1 MPVDP
6 TRGAGERSSAHSFE
20 DANSR
25 SLDYIRSV
33 AEATRYRFRSGQP
46 TKSKLDRRKSKV
58 TGTTLAEYKNP
69 NQQGGGKQDS
79 RSLLI
84 FTAVFL
90 AILLGMEFFRP
101 KKPAAPAPEKPA
113 ATQTTNSAKPGA
125 PAPASSQGA
134 NASNRVAPA
143 AVSSTPPTPEIA
155 AAQESTTTIE
165 NELYKITFSNRGG
178 QVTSW
183 ILKKYTDYADK
194 PLNLVNIAASKKFGY
209 PLSLYSSDT
218 NLRRQMADALYVS
231 SATGTLTVPGQLTY
245 EYSAGGLDIRKTF
258 HFDNSYVIR
267 ADVTVTRDGQPV
279 DAMLAWP
286 AGFGDQRDP
295 RDYSSY
301 QKLDRATQN
310 GIETTAPK
318 KVVNGSTQTGPMG
331 WGGVSD
337 LYFAAIFLPDKPAD
351 ASFVA
356 LNNSTDVPK
365 DPDEPNGKTASQPVL
380 GAAVGST
387 TGTISVRI
395 FAGPKTLSVLSS
407 IKANDAEGKAT
418 GRNLV
423 PLVQYGVFSIVAKPL
438 FYLLRWIH
446 LHVVSNWGWAI
457 LLVTLIL
464 TLAMFPT
471 RFTMMKSSIKMQ
483 RIQPQM
489 NAIKEKYKKY
499 KFDDP
504 RKQDMNKEMQQLY
517 KTEGV
522 NMFGGCL
529 PMLIQLPLIWAFY
542 EMLEN
547 AIELRNAHWYWLHD
561 LSSADPYHI
570 LPVVLVATTF
580 FYQLFT
586 PSPGVDQAQQ
596 KMMAFTMPLFS
607 GFIAWH
613 YASGLALY
621 WAGSNLIGVGQ
632 QMMINRTKLGK
643 ELRDIQLKRA
653 MKKKGGKQPAL
664 ARR

>member
-1 MPVDP
+1 M
-6 TRGAGERSSAHSFE
+6 
-20 DANSR
+20 
-25 SLDYIRSV
+25 
-33 AEATRYRFRSGQP
+33 
-46 TKSKLDRRKSKV
+46 
-58 TGTTLAEYKNP
+58 AEYKNP
-69 NQQGGGKQDS
+69 NQQGAGKQDT

-84 FTAVFL
+84 FTTVFL
-90 AILLGMEFFRP
+90 AILLGIEFFSP
-101 KKPAAPAPEKPA
+101 KKPV
-113 ATQTTNSAKPGA
+113 T
-125 PAPASSQGA
+125 PAPAKTVTTQPVTP
-134 NASNRVAPA
+134 SNAPA
-143 AVSSTPPTPEIA
+143 AIAGTSNTPIQSGAAATPAASATPQIA
-155 AAQESTTTIE
+155 ATGESTTVVE
-165 NELYKITFSNRGG
+165 NELYRITFCNRGG

-194 PLNLVNIAASKKFGY
+194 PLDLVNAAASKQFGY
-209 PLSLYSSDT
+209 PLSLYSSDA
-218 NLRRQMADALYVS
+218 NLRGQMANALYVP
-231 SATGTLTVPGQLTY
+231 SATGNLTAPGELTY
-245 EYSAGGLDIRKTF
+245 EYSAGGLVVRKVF

-267 ADVTVTRDGQPV
+267 ADVTVTRNGQPV
-279 DAMLAWP
+279 DAQLAWP
-286 AGFGDQRDP
+286 AGFGDQREV

-301 QKLDRATQN
+301 QKLDRANQN
-310 GIETTAPK
+310 SVETTAAK
-318 KVVNGSTQTGPMG
+318 KVVDGEMQTGPLG

-337 LYFAAIFLPDKPAD
+337 LYFAAIFLPQNPAV
-351 ASFVA
+351 STFVGIR
-356 LNNSTDVPK
+356 NTMEVPK
-365 DPDEPNGKTASQPVL
+365 DPTEPNGKTAPQPVL

-387 TGTISVRI
+387 TGTTSVRI
-395 FAGPKTLSVLSS
+395 FAGPKMLSVLRS
-407 IKANDAEGKAT
+407 IKATGADGKAT

-423 PLVQYGVFSIVAKPL
+423 PLVDYGTFSIVAKPL
-438 FYLLRWIH
+438 FYLLAWIH
-446 LHVVSNWGWAI
+446 AHMVSNWGWAI
-457 LLVTLIL
+457 LVVTLIL

-504 RKQDMNKEMQQLY
+504 RKQDMNKEMQELY
-517 KTEGV
+517 KKEGV

-561 LSSADPYHI
+561 LSAADPYHI

-586 PSPGVDQAQQ
+586 PSPGVDASQQ

-632 QMMINRTKLGK
+632 QMIINRTKLGK

-653 MKKKGGKQPAL
+653 MKKKGSRPPAL